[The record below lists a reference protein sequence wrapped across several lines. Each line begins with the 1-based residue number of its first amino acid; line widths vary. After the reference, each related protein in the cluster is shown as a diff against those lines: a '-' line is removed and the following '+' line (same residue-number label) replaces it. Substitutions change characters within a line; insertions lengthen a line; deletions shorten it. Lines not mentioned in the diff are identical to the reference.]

1 MEGRRVLAC
10 EQTETRQVELA
21 VWPPAHCEALK
32 EFVTKGM
39 SYAEA
44 ANAINVRFGT
54 AYSRNAALGRGRRM
68 GLGEPS
74 RPDPV
79 PRAREERFQRDASQ
93 RADDFALLKSLRRR
107 PVPARVD
114 PTPLRCVGL
123 APRHL
128 ELGELGKGD
137 CRYPFGG
144 DEEGEEITFCGHPRR
159 RGASYC
165 TPHFHLARNPDVPTE
180 RIVGV
185 APLRLVATAGKF
197 RVEVVRN
204 GTTEAPQGIR
214 SLKRI

>member
-1 MEGRRVLAC
+1 MLAC
-10 EQTETRQVELA
+10 ERTETRQVELA

-44 ANAINVRFGT
+44 ANAINARFGA

-68 GLGEPS
+68 GLGEPP

-79 PRAREERFQRDASQ
+79 PRATGERFQRDASQ
-93 RADDFALLKSLRRR
+93 RADDFALLKSLRRG
-107 PVPARVD
+107 PVLAGVEG
-114 PTPLRCVGL
+114 TPLRCVGL
-123 APRHL
+123 VPRYL
-128 ELGELGKGD
+128 ELSQLERGD

-159 RGASYC
+159 NGASYC

-180 RIVGV
+180 RIVSV
-185 APLRLVATAGKF
+185 APLRLVAAAGKF
-197 RVEVVRN
+197 QVEEVRN
-204 GTTEAPQGIR
+204 GTAEAAQGIR
-214 SLKRI
+214 SLKCI

>member
-1 MEGRRVLAC
+1 MLTC
-10 EQTETRQVELA
+10 ERTETKQVELA

-32 EFVTKGM
+32 EFVTTGM

-44 ANAINVRFGT
+44 ANAINARFGT
-54 AYSRNAALGRGRRM
+54 TYSRNAALGRGRRM
-68 GLGEPS
+68 GLGEPP

-79 PRAREERFQRDASQ
+79 PLATGERFQRDASQ

-107 PVPARVD
+107 PAFSRVEGL
-114 PTPLRCVGL
+114 PLRCVGL

-128 ELGELGKGD
+128 EFNQLERGD

-144 DEEGEEITFCGHPRR
+144 DEEGEAITFCGHPRR

-165 TPHFHLARNPDVPTE
+165 TPHFHLVRNPDVPTE
-180 RIVGV
+180 RVVSV
-185 APLRLVATAGKF
+185 APLRLVASAGRF
-197 RVEVVRN
+197 QVEVVRN

-214 SLKRI
+214 SHNRI